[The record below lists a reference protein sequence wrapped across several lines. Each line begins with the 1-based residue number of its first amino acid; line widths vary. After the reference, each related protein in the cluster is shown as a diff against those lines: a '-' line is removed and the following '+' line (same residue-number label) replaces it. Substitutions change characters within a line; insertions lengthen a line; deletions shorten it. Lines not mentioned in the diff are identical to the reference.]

1 MDDFNSVLCFGSEVK
16 ALGGGKVGGY
26 LVRFTDEN
34 HPDLDGDFFTKD
46 TDFDIED
53 KERITLYYNH
63 GLDSVLKTRKLG
75 NGLAWVDEF
84 GVWAEAQ
91 MNLRDD
97 YEKHIYSMTESGKM
111 GWSSGTLPNLVVRE
125 SVGKASWVKHWPI
138 GKDASLT
145 PTPAA
150 GPELTKAITLKQW
163 QSMQDKLLQVSTD
176 AKSVDIQ
183 PEDEEGEAG
192 QPEDV
197 AQTSAT
203 ATESNDGKSTS
214 EVEKHNGAHIMN
226 EEIKTTAPDFSPI
239 LSKLGEISEAFK
251 ALSSRVEAVEKQPA
265 AQPGFQVESPAVN
278 LKTKRGDDETKS
290 FAYWLKTGDDSA
302 IKSTKASNNTDMNIG
317 TAADGGYAV
326 PTGHYAGIIGKM
338 NETALYQKLGVIQIP
353 GSGTTVNV
361 PIDGGATNVF
371 VSTAEAVAFD
381 RDAPAL
387 GQVAMTLAKYT
398 KKVQLSLELLQD
410 EDSALMSFL
419 NKYVGDAMALTHNSL
434 LVTEALANGTAGL
447 TLAGAAAITAAE
459 IPALMYKL
467 KEQYDP
473 GAAWLMNRT
482 VEGYLRGFTG
492 NNFQFVPTP
501 QGTTGGSTRELF
513 GKPIHNSTYMPL
525 ATTGL
530 KSLVYGNFSSM
541 GVRISPDVTVLRDP
555 YSNAAN
561 GQVNLHYYFRVVY
574 KVLQAEGIQY
584 ATQA

>member
-1 MDDFNSVLCFGSEVK
+1 MEDFNSVLCFGGEVK
-16 ALGGGKVGGY
+16 ALGSGKVGGY

-214 EVEKHNGAHIMN
+214 EVEQHNGAHIMN
-226 EEIKTTAPDFSPI
+226 EEIKTAAPDFSPI
-239 LSKLGEISEAFK
+239 LSKLGEISDAFK

-371 VSTAEAVAFD
+371 VSTAEAGAFD

-387 GQVAMTLAKYT
+387 GQVEMTLAKYT

-410 EDSALMSFL
+410 EDSALMAFL

-434 LVTEALANGTAGL
+434 LVTEALASGTAGL

-501 QGTTGGSTRELF
+501 QGSIGGSTRELF

>member
-1 MDDFNSVLCFGSEVK
+1 MDRKASIKSITADTVTIAGYGVVFGGS
-16 ALGGGKVGGY
+16 
-26 LVRFTDEN
+26 
-34 HPDLDGDFFTKD
+34 DLDGETFTKD
-46 TDFDIED
+46 TDYMLDLVPN
-53 KERITLYYNH
+53 KLTLYDH
-63 GLDSVLKTRKLG
+63 GMNQAIKTSVIGRIPADNIK
-75 NGLAWVDEF
+75 ADEF
-84 GVWAEAQ
+84 GLWIEAELARSNEYTAYI
-91 MNLRDD
+91 MALA
-97 YEKHIYSMTESGKM
+97 EKGVL
-111 GWSSGTLPNLVVRE
+111 GWSSGSVSHLVER
-125 SVGKASWVKHWPI
+125 SGKTIKSWPI
-138 GKDASLT
+138 IEFSLT
-145 PTPAA
+145 PTPAEPRTLGAEVMKSLAEFDA
-150 GPELTKAITLKQW
+150 GIKA
-163 QSMQDKLLQVSTD
+163 LLQVSTD

-183 PEDEEGEAG
+183 PEGEEGEAG
-192 QPEDV
+192 QPKDV

-203 ATESNDGKSTS
+203 ATESNNGKSTS
-214 EVEKHNGAHIMN
+214 EVEQYNGAHIMN
-226 EEIKTTAPDFSPI
+226 EEIKTAAPDFSPI
-239 LSKLGEISEAFK
+239 LSKLGEISDAFK

-265 AQPGFQVESPAVN
+265 TQPGFQVEAPAVN

-317 TAADGGYAV
+317 TSADGGYAV
-326 PTGHYAGIIGKM
+326 PVGHYAGIIGKM

-371 VSTAEAVAFD
+371 VSTAEAGAFD

-410 EDSALMSFL
+410 EDSALMTFL

-501 QGTTGGSTRELF
+501 QGTIGGSTRELF